1 MLGKLR
7 ERRRG
12 RTTDSST
19 DDPDQAS
26 SKSTRPPQ
34 FDTFRRRPQSRPTSA
49 PSSATSTA
57 ATRASSTAAAGE
69 GAAARTAT
77 ATRTAGAVAETA
89 ELVAAPE
96 VVIGAAVAHSAR
108 KAVHKHHENRQKRE
122 ADQRDNT
129 PARSTAVPERQRATR
144 PTGSADVGHDTL
156 APRPAGSPRR
166 QREQPA
172 GVGGEQRSARADSDQ
187 QAQPAGQGPPLG
199 FDAVPPTTRPSNGR
213 GDQ

>member
-12 RTTDSST
+12 RTADSST

-26 SKSTRPPQ
+26 KSTTPAQ
-34 FDTFRRRPQSRPTSA
+34 FDTFKPRPQSRPA
-49 PSSATSTA
+49 PASATSA
-57 ATRASSTAAAGE
+57 AAKRTTSAAAGE

-108 KAVHKHHENRQKRE
+108 KAVHKHHEKRQQRE
-122 ADQRDNT
+122 ADQRDN
-129 PARSTAVPERQRATR
+129 PLSGSTAAPGRQAATR
-144 PTGSADVGHDTL
+144 SAGSADVGHDTL
-156 APRPAGSPRR
+156 APRPAGSPRQ
-166 QREQPA
+166 QRDQPA
-172 GVGGEQRSARADSDQ
+172 RVGTEQRPAQAESDQ
-187 QAQPAGQGPPLG
+187 HAQPAGQGPPLG
-199 FDAVPPTTRPSNGR
+199 FDAVPHPNRPSNGR